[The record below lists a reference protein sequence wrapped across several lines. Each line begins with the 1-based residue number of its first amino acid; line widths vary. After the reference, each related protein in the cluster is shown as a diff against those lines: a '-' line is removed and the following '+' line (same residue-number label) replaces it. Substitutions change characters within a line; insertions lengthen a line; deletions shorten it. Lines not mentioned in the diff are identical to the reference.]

1 MVKATVLARFAW
13 MVMALSIPW
22 LASAQQVQRPS
33 PPPADQ
39 PHQHSSGAHV
49 NLFPAREASGTSW
62 LPDETPMYGVQ
73 RSWRGWNFMLHG
85 SAFAQFIYE
94 PGDIHRT
101 GGFATRQL
109 SSVNWGMVMA
119 RRPVGDG
126 RVGFRLMSSLEPWT
140 VTDCGFLNLLA
151 NGEVCE
157 GDTIHDRQHP
167 HDLFMEIG
175 ADYDRPLRGSLRWQI
190 YAGLSGEPVL
200 GPAGFPH
207 RVSAMANPV
216 APISH
221 HWLDSSHITFG
232 LITTGIYDERWK
244 AEMSLFNGRE
254 PDDDR
259 ANLDLAPLDSFSGR
273 FSFLPTPR
281 LAVQVSAAHL
291 NEAEAEFAPQP
302 RTDLNRFTASATYHR
317 MSGENVWATTVAYG
331 VNSGRE
337 IIPGDVVDLVTH
349 ALMLESSMTFGERQT
364 WFGRAELV
372 GKPAHDLHAHEYPTR
387 VFAVGKLEVGYVR
400 NFKTWKSIVPG
411 IGGAFSLSIVPSE
424 LAPRYTSQVR
434 PGFAVFFTIR
444 PARHSM

>member
-1 MVKATVLARFAW
+1 MSPATSIELAVL
-13 MVMALSIPW
+13 
-22 LASAQQVQRPS
+22 
-33 PPPADQ
+33 
-39 PHQHSSGAHV
+39 
-49 NLFPAREASGTSW
+49 
-62 LPDETPMYGVQ
+62 LPNNV
-73 RSWRGWNFMLHG
+73 
-85 SAFAQFIYE
+85 
-94 PGDIHRT
+94 
-101 GGFATRQL
+101 

-126 RVGFRLMSSLEPWT
+126 RVGFRLMSSVEPWT

-167 HDLFMEIG
+167 HDLFMELA

-190 YAGLSGEPVL
+190 YAGLSGEPAL

-259 ANLDLAPLDSFSGR
+259 ANLDLAPLDSISGR
-273 FSFLPTPR
+273 VSFLPTPR

-317 MSGENVWATTVAYG
+317 MSGENVWATTLAYG

-337 IIPGDVVDLVTH
+337 IIPGDAIDLVTH
-349 ALMLESSMTFGERQT
+349 ALMLESSMTFRERQT
-364 WFGRAELV
+364 WFGRAEVV

-387 VFAVGKLEVGYVR
+387 VFTVGKLEAGYVR
-400 NFKTWKSIVPG
+400 NFKSWNSIVPG

-424 LAPRYTSQVR
+424 LAPRYTSRVR
-434 PGFAVFFTIR
+434 PGFAVFVTIR

>member
-1 MVKATVLARFAW
+1 MR
-13 MVMALSIPW
+13 
-22 LASAQQVQRPS
+22 
-33 PPPADQ
+33 D
-39 PHQHSSGAHV
+39 
-49 NLFPAREASGTSW
+49 LFPAREASGTSW

-73 RSWRGWNFMLHG
+73 RRWRGWDVMLHG

-101 GGFATRQL
+101 GGFATQQW

-119 RRPVGDG
+119 RRPVGAG
-126 RVGFRLMSSLEPWT
+126 RIGFRLMASLEPWT

-167 HDLFMEIG
+167 HDLFMELA

-190 YAGLSGEPVL
+190 YAGLSGEPAL

-259 ANLDLAPLDSFSGR
+259 ANLDLGAARLHFWPLLFSAHASPGGSGVSRAPQRGGGGVC
-273 FSFLPTPR
+273 P
-281 LAVQVSAAHL
+281 AAAHRPESL
-291 NEAEAEFAPQP
+291 HGFRHLPSDVWRERLGHDAGLRCQLGTGNHSRRRDRSRHARTPAGKQHDVSRTTDVVRQGRDRRQTRARSARARISRP
-302 RTDLNRFTASATYHR
+302 RVSPSESWRPATSATSRPGTASFP
-317 MSGENVWATTVAYG
+317 E
-331 VNSGRE
+331 
-337 IIPGDVVDLVTH
+337 
-349 ALMLESSMTFGERQT
+349 
-364 WFGRAELV
+364 
-372 GKPAHDLHAHEYPTR
+372 
-387 VFAVGKLEVGYVR
+387 
-400 NFKTWKSIVPG
+400 
-411 IGGAFSLSIVPSE
+411 
-424 LAPRYTSQVR
+424 
-434 PGFAVFFTIR
+434 
-444 PARHSM
+444 